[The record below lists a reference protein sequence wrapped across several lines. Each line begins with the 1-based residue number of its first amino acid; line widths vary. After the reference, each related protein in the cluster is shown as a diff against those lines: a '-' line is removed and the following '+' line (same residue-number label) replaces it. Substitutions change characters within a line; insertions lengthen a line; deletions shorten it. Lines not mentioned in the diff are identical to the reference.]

1 MPPDAPYISGLT
13 LGSPTVL
20 GLRAEAPKVPA
31 GEAAMFVQ
39 INRTKK
45 NRKINKSICIV
56 CNEWW
61 VSFSEQWARSAPA
74 LARSYLGGQGLSWC
88 DVTVDEAV

>member
-13 LGSPTVL
+13 LGSLTVL

-45 NRKINKSICIV
+45 NRRINKLICIV
-56 CNEWW
+56 CVCN
-61 VSFSEQWARSAPA
+61 VFSSEINSTELEARNP
-74 LARSYLGGQGLSWC
+74 LTPLRGGYAGYQNL
-88 DVTVDEAV
+88 